1 MSLKEKFPISK
12 VHKAE
17 LIKTVR
23 IRNIQSI
30 QRNIQ
35 SIVSRD
41 FETFTTLVVF
51 VFF

>member
-30 QRNIQ
+30 QRNI
-35 SIVSRD
+35 VSRD